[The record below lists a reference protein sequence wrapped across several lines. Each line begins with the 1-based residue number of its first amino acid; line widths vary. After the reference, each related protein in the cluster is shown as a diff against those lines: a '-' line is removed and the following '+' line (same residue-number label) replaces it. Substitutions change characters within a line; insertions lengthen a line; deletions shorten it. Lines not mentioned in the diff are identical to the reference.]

1 MSKEKV
7 LVEVSARHAHL
18 SDADLETLFGKGYQ
32 LTPKKDLSQPGQFA
46 CEEKV
51 TIKGARGELKL
62 SVLGP
67 TRKATQIELSLTDA
81 RTVGV
86 KALIRESG
94 DIAGTNGI
102 IVAGP
107 CGEIEI
113 KEGVIAAKRHIH
125 MTPKDAEYYGV
136 TNGQIVSVK
145 VETEDRTTTF
155 GDTVIRVS
163 DSYALAMH
171 IDTDEANAAG
181 VSGTAMGEIIL

>member
-136 TNGQIVSVK
+136 SNGQIVSVK

>member
-18 SDADLETLFGKGYQ
+18 SDADLETLFGKGYK

-51 TIKGARGELKL
+51 TIKGTRGELKL

-81 RTVGV
+81 RSVGV
-86 KALIRESG
+86 KAMIRESG

-102 IVAGP
+102 VVA
-107 CGEIEI
+107 
-113 KEGVIAAKRHIH
+113 
-125 MTPKDAEYYGV
+125 
-136 TNGQIVSVK
+136 
-145 VETEDRTTTF
+145 
-155 GDTVIRVS
+155 
-163 DSYALAMH
+163 
-171 IDTDEANAAG
+171 
-181 VSGTAMGEIIL
+181 

>member
-102 IVAGP
+102 VVAGP

>member
-163 DSYALAMH
+163 ESYALAMH

-181 VSGTAMGEIIL
+181 VSGMAMGEIIL